1 MIYEERMKPTLED
14 YGRDGK
20 ITAKG
25 VLRMLENIAAYH
37 SDSLGYGAGTMDKTG
52 ISWILLEW
60 NVRILRMPDYGE
72 VLRVATWSRGRA
84 SRFTSLRDFEIYGA
98 DGEVC
103 AAASS
108 KWALIDYATK
118 KPAVIDDALEALYQ
132 TEPRQVFE
140 EGAFMRLLEPR
151 EYSAQTA
158 LPTGRRDIDLNGHV
172 HNLCYLDYAYEA
184 LPEEVYRTEFRDI
197 RIAYRKE
204 IRPYETIV
212 CKYTEKD
219 GAHVVGIYG
228 GDGVLRALVSFAV

>member
-1 MIYEERMKPTLED
+1 M
-14 YGRDGK
+14 
-20 ITAKG
+20 
-25 VLRMLENIAAYH
+25 
-37 SDSLGYGAGTMDKTG
+37 
-52 ISWILLEW
+52 
-60 NVRILRMPDYGE
+60 
-72 VLRVATWSRGRA
+72 
-84 SRFTSLRDFEIYGA
+84 
-98 DGEVC
+98 C

-140 EGAFMRLLEPR
+140 DGVFMRLLEPR
-151 EYSAQTA
+151 EYSAGYRASHRTA
-158 LPTGRRDIDLNGHV
+158 GHRSNGHV

-204 IRPYETIV
+204 VRPYETIV

-228 GDGVLRALVSFAV
+228 GDGVLRALVSFAA